1 MAKLEKRMATL
12 FPSDPQLNR
21 FAHRFE
27 SDQPGH
33 FDPTRVRPV
42 ISMATQARPKQIHPS
57 IERVPHARSHS
68 VSTQGRSTPQLP
80 GPNQPF
86 SPRLAQASPRPAAA
100 SLGNLDVP
108 HRFSPKRPFP
118 AEFDDALRPQKVAR
132 GESPLKGAAGR
143 RLDAAKRRLE
153 QQGQVTTVHP
163 QALPRD
169 VNFFLS
175 ILPDSKYCDGL
186 RGRMKST
193 AVMAVLRA
201 VNLGAGQGAAGGVGM
216 VRGGSGSG
224 YGSAPG
230 QQPMYGYPPR

>member
-1 MAKLEKRMATL
+1 MAKLEKRMAIL

-27 SDQPGH
+27 TGPPGQ
-33 FDPTRVRPV
+33 FDPTRVRPI

-57 IERVPHARSHS
+57 IERAQHARSHS

-80 GPNQPF
+80 SGAGQPF
-86 SPRLAQASPRPAAA
+86 SPRVAQASPRPAAA

-118 AEFDDALRPQKVAR
+118 ADFDDSLRPQKVSR

-153 QQGQVTTVHP
+153 HHGQVTAVQP
-163 QALPRD
+163 AALPRD

-175 ILPDSKYCDGL
+175 ILPDAKFCDSL
-186 RGRMKST
+186 RGRMNAG

-201 VNLGAGQGAAGGVGM
+201 VNLGGQGAVGGVGM

-224 YGSAPG
+224 YGSTPG
-230 QQPMYGYPPR
+230 QQPMYGYPQR